1 MLTPSLLLQAFQL
14 PPSLKGSESEQK
26 RQPDADS
33 TTTRKRLSQT
43 KQVYNQE
50 GKGRSSSAWPLT
62 PNVPMWVG
70 VKPQRRSRKPPL
82 LLKWQVQV
90 GILSALL
97 FTVSLS
103 SSSSVH
109 TSHNLILMGELCL
122 QFHDQ
127 SNAYKN
133 QDLLN
138 SHYLVTSSTG
148 KCLGRTESALKLRV
162 MMTFQHCNGG
172 FYSEGYFLFWSLC
185 I

>member
-62 PNVPMWVG
+62 PNVPMRVG

-122 QFHDQ
+122 QFSWSKRCVWKSRLTKFSLSSHFFHWQVPGQDRINSETTCHD
-127 SNAYKN
+127 
-133 QDLLN
+133 DFP
-138 SHYLVTSSTG
+138 
-148 KCLGRTESALKLRV
+148 AL
-162 MMTFQHCNGG
+162 
-172 FYSEGYFLFWSLC
+172 
-185 I
+185 